1 MLILLYGQDTYRS
14 RQKLNEI
21 IEQYKKIHQSGLN
34 LIWQKENL
42 NFEKIREAIESV
54 SMFNEKKLI
63 ILEDIFQNNDFQEK
77 FFEYAKKSKLKENKD
92 IIAVLYEKYRMPE
105 TKYKILT
112 SMFQEFKP
120 LAGFNLVNWI
130 EKEIK
135 NQSGQIDKSTAQKL
149 AFYLGNDLWQ
159 MNREITKLIHYQP
172 KITSESIDL
181 LVKPKI
187 EPNIF
192 QAIDALG
199 EKNKKTA
206 LKLLYQHLEKG
217 DNEIYLLTML
227 AYQFRNLIKL
237 KSLIEQNTP
246 YYNLSKKA
254 KLHPFVVK
262 KTSAQLKNFS
272 LNELKK
278 IYQKLLEIEVG
289 IKKGLLEPKAA
300 LDLLVG
306 EL

>member
-92 IIAVLYEKYRMPE
+92 
-105 TKYKILT
+105 
-112 SMFQEFKP
+112 
-120 LAGFNLVNWI
+120 
-130 EKEIK
+130 
-135 NQSGQIDKSTAQKL
+135 QSGQIDKSTAQKL

-246 YYNLSKKA
+246 YYNLAKKA

>member
-1 MLILLYGQDTYRS
+1 
-14 RQKLNEI
+14 
-21 IEQYKKIHQSGLN
+21 
-34 LIWQKENL
+34 
-42 NFEKIREAIESV
+42 
-54 SMFNEKKLI
+54 
-63 ILEDIFQNNDFQEK
+63 
-77 FFEYAKKSKLKENKD
+77 
-92 IIAVLYEKYRMPE
+92 
-105 TKYKILT
+105 
-112 SMFQEFKP
+112 
-120 LAGFNLVNWI
+120 
-130 EKEIK
+130 
-135 NQSGQIDKSTAQKL
+135 L

-246 YYNLSKKA
+246 YYNLAKKA

-272 LNELKK
+272 LNELKNRSRH
-278 IYQKLLEIEVG
+278 QKRPLG
-289 IKKGLLEPKAA
+289 AKGGLGFVSGRA
-300 LDLLVG
+300 LDYFTASTIFLKTSG
-306 EL
+306 